1 MFHEIFPFLPGDQ
14 EHFLSKI
21 FRKKGFSSRQEKRN
35 DIHCIVPFCLN
46 RQRPT
51 FPGSLP
57 PSILS
62 AGELNFCVRDG
73 YRCLLPAFVTGFTN
87 PSPVFLENSGR
98 FYARIAAAPLRGN
111 LRRLPSVYFKQFSLF
126 PSYPQN

>member
-1 MFHEIFPFLPGDQ
+1 MD
-14 EHFLSKI
+14 
-21 FRKKGFSSRQEKRN
+21 
-35 DIHCIVPFCLN
+35 IVPFCLN

-98 FYARIAAAPLRGN
+98 FYARIAVALPRGN

-126 PSYPQN
+126 PFIPSKLNKKLLPSKPLVKRSTD